1 MEKRLILAEFLTFG
15 KARAGKR
22 KAHGRFLTEIE
33 EMFKG
38 GTYLTCFRTIS
49 VVLLV
54 ILQLAMPAAPLMAQE
69 SPTAHGADKPVESP
83 PQDQQSSLPKYFDL
97 SEGLTVDAAVTYAL
111 AHNGELIAARI
122 EIEAARGLVK
132 QARLRANPAVELN
145 GSRQIPPGKDNTIM
159 VTGMLPLELGGR
171 RAARITVAERELEL
185 RERAVADRERML
197 AAEVRS
203 KFGQSL
209 AEILKLGFTED
220 LLANS
225 QRGYRLVEA
234 RVVEGRTA
242 PLEQNMV
249 LVEVNRLRSIRETN
263 EGKVEIALLELRNL
277 IGMPPNELLRLR
289 GDFSNLIEPLKPIAE
304 ASEQAMRVRPDLEM
318 ARAVERLAE
327 ARIVEARAGGR
338 PDASINAGYQRM
350 NSSFPVFGIS
360 DAGQLQPVQ
369 DVFNFLTFGVTISL
383 PVWNKNQGAIEAAV
397 ADANA
402 AKRRREFTEL
412 TIRREVA
419 VAYAQYERAARA
431 MEIYRVGVK
440 EQASTNLDVIRQ
452 TYELGSKSLLD
463 FIAEQR
469 RYIELENEYIDA
481 LLATYL
487 ARVDISRA
495 SASPEL
501 TK

>member
-1 MEKRLILAEFLTFG
+1 
-15 KARAGKR
+15 
-22 KAHGRFLTEIE
+22 
-33 EMFKG
+33 MFIG
-38 GTYLTCFRTIS
+38 GHWSIRFRTFS
-49 VVLLV
+49 VVVLL

-69 SPTAHGADKPVESP
+69 FLTANATDKPVESP
-83 PQDQQSSLPKYFDL
+83 PQDPQSSLPKYFDL
-97 SEGLTVDAAVTYAL
+97 SNGFTVDAAVTYAL
-111 AHNGELIAARI
+111 ANNGELLAARK

-132 QARLRANPAVELN
+132 QARLRANPAVEIN

-185 RERAVADRERML
+185 RERAVANRERML

-234 RVVEGRTA
+234 RVIEGRSP

-263 EGKVEIALLELRNL
+263 EGRVEIALLELRNL
-277 IGMPPNELLRLR
+277 IGMPSNEPLRLS
-289 GDFSNLIEPLKPIAE
+289 GGFYNLIAPLKPIAE
-304 ASEQAMRVRPDLEM
+304 AVEQALRARPDLEM

-327 ARIVEARAGGR
+327 ARIVEARVAGR

-350 NSSFPVFGIS
+350 NSSFPVFGIN
-360 DAGQLQPVQ
+360 DAGQLRPVQ
-369 DVFNFLTFGVTISL
+369 DVFNFLTFGVTINL
-383 PVWNKNQGAIEAAV
+383 PVRNKNQGAIEAAV
-397 ADANA
+397 ADADA

-419 VAYAQYERAARA
+419 AAYAQYERAARA

-440 EQASTNLDVIRQ
+440 EQASANLDVIRQ
-452 TYELGSKSLLD
+452 TYEFGSKSLLD

-481 LLATYL
+481 QLATYL

-501 TK
+501 TTK

>member
-1 MEKRLILAEFLTFG
+1 VTRAEFVISRQPAWKSGRRRGALA
-15 KARAGKR
+15 AREDMFTGGAGSIR
-22 KAHGRFLTEIE
+22 
-33 EMFKG
+33 
-38 GTYLTCFRTIS
+38 FRTFS
-49 VVLLV
+49 VVVL
-54 ILQLAMPAAPLMAQE
+54 IMLQLAMPAAPLMAQE
-69 SPTAHGADKPVESP
+69 SPTASAADKPVESP
-83 PQDQQSSLPKYFDL
+83 RQDQSSLPKYFDL
-97 SEGLTVDAAVTYAL
+97 SDGLTVDALVAYAL
-111 AHNGELIAARI
+111 AHNGELLAARK
-122 EIEAARGLVK
+122 EVEAARALVK
-132 QARLRANPAVELN
+132 QARLRANPALEMN
-145 GSRQIPPGKDNTIM
+145 GSRQIPGKDNTIM

-185 RERAVADRERML
+185 RESFVADRERML

-209 AEILKLGFTED
+209 AEILKLGFTEE
-220 LLANS
+220 LLTNS
-225 QRGYRLVEA
+225 RRGYQLVEA
-234 RVVEGRTA
+234 RVVEGRSA

-249 LVEVNRLRSIRETN
+249 LVEVNRLRSIREMN

-277 IGMPPNELLRLR
+277 VGMPPNEPLRLR
-289 GDFSNLIEPLKPIAE
+289 GDLTNLIEPLKPLAE
-304 ASEQAMRVRPDLEM
+304 ANEQALRARPDLEM

-327 ARIVEARAGGR
+327 ARIVEARAAGR

-350 NSSFPVFGIS
+350 NSSFPVFGIN
-360 DAGQLQPVQ
+360 DANQLQPVQ
-369 DVFNFLTFGVTISL
+369 GVFNFLTFGVTISV

-397 ADANA
+397 ADSDA

-419 VAYAQYERAARA
+419 AAYAQYERAARA

-452 TYELGSKSLLD
+452 TYELGSKTLLD
-463 FIAEQR
+463 YITEQR

-501 TK
+501 ITK

>member
-1 MEKRLILAEFLTFG
+1 M
-15 KARAGKR
+15 
-22 KAHGRFLTEIE
+22 TESE
-33 EMFKG
+33 DMFKG

-54 ILQLAMPAAPLMAQE
+54 ILQLAMPVALIMAQE
-69 SPTAHGADKPVESP
+69 SPTSHSAAPVESP
-83 PQDQQSSLPKYFDL
+83 RQDQQSSLPKYFDL
-97 SEGLTVDAAVTYAL
+97 SDGLTVDAVVAYAL
-111 AHNGELIAARI
+111 AHNGELLAARI

-132 QARLRANPAVELN
+132 QARLRANPAVEIN

-159 VTGMLPLELGGR
+159 VAGMLPLELGGR
-171 RAARITVAERELEL
+171 RAARTRVAERELEL
-185 RERAVADRERML
+185 RERAVANRERML

-234 RVVEGRTA
+234 RVVEGRSP

-277 IGMPPNELLRLR
+277 IGMPSNEPLRLS
-289 GDFSNLIEPLKPIAE
+289 GDFLNLIEPLKPIAE
-304 ASEQAMRVRPDLEM
+304 AIEQGLRARPDLEM

-338 PDASINAGYQRM
+338 LDASINAGYQRM

-360 DAGQLQPVQ
+360 DAGQLHPVQ
-369 DVFNFLTFGVTISL
+369 DVFNFLTFGVTINL
-383 PVWNKNQGAIEAAV
+383 PVLNKNQGAIEAAV
-397 ADANA
+397 ADADA

-419 VAYAQYERAARA
+419 SAYAQYERAARA

-440 EQASTNLDVIRQ
+440 EQASMNLDVIRQ

-463 FIAEQR
+463 FITEQR
-469 RYIELENEYIDA
+469 RYIELENEYIDSQ
-481 LLATYL
+481 LATYL
-487 ARVDISRA
+487 ARVDISRT

-501 TK
+501 TTK

>member
-1 MEKRLILAEFLTFG
+1 MTV
-15 KARAGKR
+15 
-22 KAHGRFLTEIE
+22 IE
-33 EMFKG
+33 DMFRG

-49 VVLLV
+49 VLLLV
-54 ILQLAMPAAPLMAQE
+54 ILQLAMPGALIMAQE
-69 SPTAHGADKPVESP
+69 SPSSYSAAPVESP
-83 PQDQQSSLPKYFDL
+83 RQDQQSSLPKYFDL
-97 SEGLTVDAAVTYAL
+97 SDGLTVDAVVAYAL
-111 AHNGELIAARI
+111 AHNGELLAARI

-132 QARLRANPAVELN
+132 QARLRANPAVEIN

-159 VTGMLPLELGGR
+159 VAGMLPLELGGR
-171 RAARITVAERELEL
+171 RAARTRVAERELEL

-234 RVVEGRTA
+234 RVVEGRSP

-277 IGMPPNELLRLR
+277 IGMPSNEPLRLS
-289 GDFSNLIEPLKPIAE
+289 GDFLNLIEPLKPIAE
-304 ASEQAMRVRPDLEM
+304 AIEQGLRARPDLEM

-350 NSSFPVFGIS
+350 NSSFPVFGIN
-360 DAGQLQPVQ
+360 DASQLQPVQ
-369 DVFNFLTFGVTISL
+369 GVFNFLTVGVTISL

-397 ADANA
+397 ADADA

-419 VAYAQYERAARA
+419 SAYAQYERAARA

-440 EQASTNLDVIRQ
+440 EQASMNLDVIRQ

-463 FIAEQR
+463 FITEQR

-481 LLATYL
+481 QLATYL

-501 TK
+501 MTK

>member
-1 MEKRLILAEFLTFG
+1 MEKRLTGAKVVISRRTECKSEKRRRILTTTADMFSRGTG
-15 KARAGKR
+15 SI
-22 KAHGRFLTEIE
+22 RFTTL
-33 EMFKG
+33 
-38 GTYLTCFRTIS
+38 S
-49 VVLLV
+49 VVVLL
-54 ILQLAMPAAPLMAQE
+54 ILHLPMPANSLMAQE
-69 SPTAHGADKPVESP
+69 SRSANVADKIV
-83 PQDQQSSLPKYFDL
+83 QQSSLQKYFDL
-97 SEGLTVDAAVTYAL
+97 KEGLTVDALVAYAL
-111 AHNGELIAARI
+111 AHNGELLATRK
-122 EIEAARGLVK
+122 EIEAARALVK
-132 QARLRANPAVELN
+132 QARLRANPALEMN
-145 GSRQIPPGKDNTIM
+145 GSRQIDGKDNTIM

-185 RERAVADRERML
+185 RESAIADRERML

-209 AEILKLGFTED
+209 AEVLRLGIAED

-225 QRGYRLVEA
+225 RRGYRLVEA
-234 RVVEGRTA
+234 RVGEGRSA

-277 IGMPPNELLRLR
+277 IGMPSDEPLRLC
-289 GDFSNLIEPLKPIAE
+289 GEFNNLITTLKPIAE
-304 ASEQAMRVRPDLEM
+304 ANEQALRARPDLEM

-327 ARIVEARAGGR
+327 ARIVEARVAGR
-338 PDASINAGYQRM
+338 PDASVNAGYQRM
-350 NSSFPVFGIS
+350 NSSFPVFGIN
-360 DAGQLQPVQ
+360 DASQLQPVQ
-369 DVFNFLTFGVTISL
+369 DVFNFLTLGVTISL
-383 PVWNKNQGAIEAAV
+383 PVRNKNQGAIEAAV
-397 ADANA
+397 ADADA

-419 VAYAQYERAARA
+419 AAYAQYERAARA

-440 EQASTNLDVIRQ
+440 EQSSSNLDVLRQ
-452 TYELGSKSLLD
+452 TYELGSKTLLD
-463 FIAEQR
+463 YITEQR

-487 ARVDISRA
+487 ARTDIARA

-501 TK
+501 INK

>member
-1 MEKRLILAEFLTFG
+1 M
-15 KARAGKR
+15 
-22 KAHGRFLTEIE
+22 
-33 EMFKG
+33 
-38 GTYLTCFRTIS
+38 
-49 VVLLV
+49 
-54 ILQLAMPAAPLMAQE
+54 
-69 SPTAHGADKPVESP
+69 VE
-83 PQDQQSSLPKYFDL
+83 
-97 SEGLTVDAAVTYAL
+97 
-111 AHNGELIAARI
+111 
-122 EIEAARGLVK
+122 
-132 QARLRANPAVELN
+132 
-145 GSRQIPPGKDNTIM
+145 
-159 VTGMLPLELGGR
+159 GMLPLELGGR

-185 RERAVADRERML
+185 RERAVANSERML

-209 AEILKLGFTED
+209 AEILKLRFTED

-242 PLEQNMV
+242 PLEQNIV
-249 LVEVNRLRSIRETN
+249 LVEVNRLRSIREAN
-263 EGKVEIALLELRNL
+263 EGRVEIALLELRNL
-277 IGMPPNELLRLR
+277 IGKPPNEPLRLR
-289 GDFSNLIEPLKPIAE
+289 GDFTNLIQPLKPITE
-304 ASEQAMRVRPDLEM
+304 ASEQALRARPDLEM

-327 ARIVEARAGGR
+327 ARIVEARAVGR

-350 NSSFPVFGIS
+350 NSSFPVFGLN
-360 DAGQLQPVQ
+360 DASQLQPIQ
-369 DVFNFLTFGVTISL
+369 DVFNFLTFGVTINL
-383 PVWNKNQGAIEAAV
+383 PVRNKNQGAIEAAV
-397 ADANA
+397 AEAEA

-419 VAYAQYERAARA
+419 SAYAQYERAARA

-440 EQASTNLDVIRQ
+440 EQASSNLDVIRQ

-469 RYIELENEYIDA
+469 RYIELENEYLDA
-481 LLATYL
+481 QLATYL

-501 TK
+501 TTK

>member
-1 MEKRLILAEFLTFG
+1 MEKRLTRAEFIISR
-15 KARAGKR
+15 KPKWQSGKR
-22 KAHGRFLTEIE
+22 RGTLSVIE
-33 EMFKG
+33 DMFAS
-38 GTYLTCFRTIS
+38 GTCSIRFRTVS

-54 ILQLAMPAAPLMAQE
+54 ILQLAIPAAPVCAQE
-69 SPTAHGADKPVESP
+69 SLTANSADKPVQSARDE
-83 PQDQQSSLPKYFDL
+83 QQSSLPKYFDL
-97 SEGLTVDAAVTYAL
+97 SDGLTVAAVVAYAL
-111 AHNGELIAARI
+111 AHNGELLAARM

-132 QARLRANPAVELN
+132 QARLRANPALEIN
-145 GSRQIPPGKDNTIM
+145 GSRQIAGKDNSIM
-159 VTGMLPLELGGR
+159 VAGMLPLELGGR

-185 RERAVADRERML
+185 RERAVANSERML

-209 AEILKLGFTED
+209 AEILKLGFTEE
-220 LLANS
+220 LLTNS
-225 QRGYRLVEA
+225 RRGYRLVEA
-234 RVVEGRTA
+234 RVVEGRSA

-263 EGKVEIALLELRNL
+263 EGRVEIALLELRNL
-277 IGMPPNELLRLR
+277 IGMSPNEPLRLR
-289 GDFSNLIEPLKPIAE
+289 GDFTNLIEPLKPIAE
-304 ASEQAMRVRPDLEM
+304 ASEQALRARPDLEM
-318 ARAVERLAE
+318 ARATERLAE
-327 ARIVEARAGGR
+327 ARIVEARAAGR
-338 PDASINAGYQRM
+338 PDASLNAGYQRM

-369 DVFNFLTFGVTISL
+369 DVFNFLTFGVTINL

-397 ADANA
+397 ADADA

-419 VAYAQYERAARA
+419 AAYAQYERAARA

-452 TYELGSKSLLD
+452 TYELGSKTLLD
-463 FIAEQR
+463 YIAEQR

-495 SASPEL
+495 SAAPEL
-501 TK
+501 ITK

>member
-1 MEKRLILAEFLTFG
+1 MEKRLTRAEFVISRKTEWKSGRRRGTLT
-15 KARAGKR
+15 AV
-22 KAHGRFLTEIE
+22 ED
-33 EMFKG
+33 MFTG
-38 GTYLTCFRTIS
+38 GTCSIRFRTFS
-49 VVLLV
+49 VVVLV

-69 SPTAHGADKPVESP
+69 SLTANGADRPVQSP
-83 PQDQQSSLPKYFDL
+83 SQDQQSSVPKYFDL
-97 SEGLTVDAAVTYAL
+97 SDGLTVNAVVAYAL
-111 AHNGELIAARI
+111 AHNGQLLAARK
-122 EIEAARGLVK
+122 EIAAARGLVK
-132 QARLRANPAVELN
+132 QARLRANPAVEMN
-145 GSRQIPPGKDNTIM
+145 GSRQIDGKDNTIT

-209 AEILKLGFTED
+209 AEILKLGFTEE
-220 LLANS
+220 LLTNS
-225 QRGYRLVEA
+225 RRGYRLVEA
-234 RVVEGRTA
+234 RVVEGRSA

-277 IGMPPNELLRLR
+277 IGMPPNEPLRLR

-304 ASEQAMRVRPDLEM
+304 ASEQALRARPDLEM
-318 ARAVERLAE
+318 ARAAERLAE
-327 ARIVEARAGGR
+327 ARIVEARVAGR

-350 NSSFPVFGIS
+350 NSSFPVFGIN
-360 DAGQLQPVQ
+360 DASQLQPVQ
-369 DVFNFLTFGVTISL
+369 DVFNFLTLGVTISL
-383 PVWNKNQGAIEAAV
+383 PVRNKNQGAIEAAV
-397 ADANA
+397 ADADA
-402 AKRRREFTEL
+402 AKQRREFIEL
-412 TIRREVA
+412 TVRREVA
-419 VAYAQYERAARA
+419 AAYAQYERAARA

-440 EQASTNLDVIRQ
+440 EQASTNLAVIRQ
-452 TYELGSKSLLD
+452 TYELGSKTLLD
-463 FIAEQR
+463 YIVEQR

-495 SASPEL
+495 SALPEL
-501 TK
+501 MTK